1 MLQGGRIQWV
11 KQDCEDVNGSRSDTL
26 HVQMPEGRRLAGA
39 EMGKTVGVL
48 VMDHIAAGLVA
59 GDKVQGKL
67 RVYPENE
74 AALDA
79 LQSMPAERIVEQIRK
94 EIDAAAQGDEI
105 DAIGVGF
112 PGIIRTGVVEESPNL
127 QQVKGFALQAKLS
140 DALGGSLAKV
150 PVRVFNDADV
160 MAAGIAASQGKLN
173 KLIRVWTLGNGI
185 GFGRFP
191 ATEGIW
197 EAGHTIVT
205 LDPKENYCGC
215 GGRGHLE
222 GILGLRAMR
231 LRFLDLEPAEVFE
244 NARAGDARCR
254 EFVMLYHRALAA
266 ATANSVHIEGPGTFF
281 ITGPDV
287 KFVETALLDRLLL
300 EMVKM
305 SPLQGSRFEVLPTT
319 DDTGVIGAAVNAVRT
334 A

>member
-1 MLQGGRIQWV
+1 
-11 KQDCEDVNGSRSDTL
+11 
-26 HVQMPEGRRLAGA
+26 
-39 EMGKTVGVL
+39 MGKTVGVL
-48 VMDHIAAGLVA
+48 VMDHIAAGLVED
-59 GDKVQGKL
+59 DKVQGKL
-67 RVYPENE
+67 RLYPEND

-79 LQSMPAERIVEQIRK
+79 LQSMPAESIVERIRA
-94 EIDAAAQGDEI
+94 EIEAVAKGDDI
-105 DAIGVGF
+105 AAIGVGF
-112 PGIIRTGVVEESPNL
+112 PGIVRTGVVEESPNL

-160 MAAGIAASQGKLN
+160 MAAGIAASQGMLN

-185 GFGRFP
+185 GYGRFP

-197 EAGHTIVT
+197 EGGHTVVT

-231 LRFLDLEPAEVFE
+231 LRFLDLEPVEVFE
-244 NARAGDARCR
+244 NARAGDGRCR

-319 DDTGVIGAAVNAVRT
+319 DETGVIGAAVNAART
-334 A
+334 ET

>member
-1 MLQGGRIQWV
+1 ML
-11 KQDCEDVNGSRSDTL
+11 
-26 HVQMPEGRRLAGA
+26 EGQRLAGA

-48 VMDHIAAGLVA
+48 VMEHIAAGLVV

-79 LQSMPAERIVEQIRK
+79 LQSMPAESIVERIRA
-94 EIDAAAQGDEI
+94 EIEAVAMGDNI

-140 DALGGSLAKV
+140 HALGGSLAKV
-150 PVRVFNDADV
+150 HVRVFNDADV

-173 KLIRVWTLGNGI
+173 QLIRVWTLGNGI

-197 EAGHTIVT
+197 EGGHIVVT

-287 KFVETALLDRLLL
+287 RFVETSLLDRLLL

-305 SPLQGSRFEVLPTT
+305 SPLQGSRFEVLSTT
-319 DDTGVIGAAVNAVRT
+319 DETGVIGASVNAVR
-334 A
+334 AA